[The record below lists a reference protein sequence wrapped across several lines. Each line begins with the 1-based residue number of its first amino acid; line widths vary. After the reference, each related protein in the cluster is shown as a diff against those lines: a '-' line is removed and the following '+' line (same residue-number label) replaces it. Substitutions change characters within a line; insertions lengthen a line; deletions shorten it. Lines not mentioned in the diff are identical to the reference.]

1 LTQETLND
9 QRMETSAA
17 PSAESGWGWGRWV
30 AIAVGCMIAI
40 AVGFIAYHQ
49 VQVSDPYIQSV
60 LALEGDADRG
70 QDIFRLN
77 CATCHGLEA
86 SGEVGPSLQG
96 VSERKSRVQLI
107 QQVVSGG
114 TPPMPQFQ
122 PNARDMAD
130 LLKFLET
137 L

>member
-1 LTQETLND
+1 
-9 QRMETSAA
+9 MEPPSAA
-17 PSAESGWGWGRWV
+17 PPESGWRWGRWL
-30 AIAVGCMIAI
+30 AIALGGVIAI
-40 AVGFIAYHQ
+40 AVGLFAYHQ
-49 VQVSDPYIQSV
+49 IQVSDPYVQSV
-60 LALEGDADRG
+60 LALEGDANRG

-86 SGEVGPSLQG
+86 SGEVGPSLWK